1 MSDDQDFRLAS
12 IAFKLPK
19 NHEQTRQLIDELA
32 ENKCSYTINN
42 LWVLGWLGGYDKL
55 VMSRK
60 VLKHFYVLEESDE
73 QASVF
78 YSGDSLNDAPMFS
91 YYSKTLGMNTINDI
105 AQVIPSLPR
114 WISQFPGGEGFVD
127 GANRILNAKRASIR

>member
-1 MSDDQDFRLAS
+1 MGTGVVR
-12 IAFKLPK
+12 
-19 NHEQTRQLIDELA
+19 
-32 ENKCSYTINN
+32 
-42 LWVLGWLGGYDKL
+42 GYDKL

-60 VLKHFYVLEESDE
+60 VLKHFYALEESDE

-105 AQVIPSLPR
+105 AQSYTILAALDKS
-114 WISQFPGGEGFVD
+114 ISGW
-127 GANRILNAKRASIR
+127 